1 MILFELSSLFVPYS
15 SPEAAGV
22 AMKCLLVF
30 STVLS
35 QILSGKAS
43 TSLTAMDSSLVQGV
57 VDVCTESARIVL
69 ACEQKVSAATLN
81 KNALV
86 VLSKASLA
94 VPGSASYIS
103 QHLVK
108 FFEESFSLQTRI
120 SLKQYLL
127 RTHLTGQSSLD
138 SIDAIDATVCKEVQ
152 EVLDVYMSLLNESS
166 RVENG
171 KRLDKSSD
179 VTVGMT
185 VAKFC
190 MQLFAMDINP
200 ISANSADGAVEH
212 K

>member
-1 MILFELSSLFVPYS
+1 MPYG

-35 QILSGKAS
+35 QILSNKTS
-43 TSLTAMDSSLVQGV
+43 TSLSPLDPSLVQGV

-69 ACEQKVSAATLN
+69 ACEQKVSAAMLN

-94 VPGSASYIS
+94 VPGSANYIS

-108 FFEESFSLQTRI
+108 FFEESFPAQTRI
-120 SLKQYLL
+120 SLKQFLL
-127 RTHLTGQSSLD
+127 RTHNSHQNSLD

-152 EVLDVYMSLLNESS
+152 EVLDVYISLLTDSI
-166 RVENG
+166 RFENG
-171 KRLDKSSD
+171 NRHETSSD
-179 VTVGMT
+179 MTVGMT

-190 MQLFAMDINP
+190 MQLFAMDVNP
-200 ISANSADGAVEH
+200 ISANSVDGAMEH